1 MLPATRL
8 LPEPGPLRAAPATAL
23 RAAGT
28 ARTGSGKRG
37 KKAAAPPA
45 TLTLLAWLCRGAG
58 RTGTGASAT
67 VIGQRR
73 AHVGTAMALRWAG
86 PGLSLPLLLPR
97 RPAGSGIAAA
107 GSPQPPGAVVRIP
120 WALRQRLQRGAQRR
134 RRGQQEA
141 APPRPGKLLLRS
153 RRPELSQPR
162 WQTVGRWEQPP
173 LVSAGWKHRKAYG
186 DYFQLEPSQE
196 AAPALQAPPA
206 EAGQG
211 PTFAELGLQPALLAG
226 LERLSIG
233 RPTAVQRLAIPALRR
248 GRSALCAAETG
259 SGKTLAY
266 LLPLL
271 ERLLGRPEA
280 PAEAAGPAAPRG
292 LVVLP
297 SRELAAQ
304 VGAVAAALCAP
315 AGLAVRGLTGGGA
328 AGGLRRQLRAP
339 PPGPAVLLG
348 TPGALREALRRRF
361 LGLERLRWMVLDEAD
376 TLMDDETLANTQS
389 LHRLPPHVQQKFV
402 RLKGRDKLP
411 ELLLLLKERPASGGA
426 VLIFCNSASTVNWLG
441 YILDDHKIKHLRLQG
456 QMSAAA
462 RAGIF
467 ASFQKGEVSVLVC
480 TDLASRGLD
489 TSSVQLVVNYDFP
502 DTLQDYLH
510 RAGRVGRVGSRA
522 PGAVV
527 SFVTHRWDVDLVR
540 KIETA
545 ARKRT
550 GLPGMDSLKLPH
562 QLIRFAYFETYFH
575 LDLDL
580 NLIYVCV
587 IYSSIAF
594 HYYLLPSANIC
605 Y

>member
-1 MLPATRL
+1 
-8 LPEPGPLRAAPATAL
+8 
-23 RAAGT
+23 
-28 ARTGSGKRG
+28 
-37 KKAAAPPA
+37 
-45 TLTLLAWLCRGAG
+45 
-58 RTGTGASAT
+58 
-67 VIGQRR
+67 
-73 AHVGTAMALRWAG
+73 MALGRGGTVGA
-86 PGLSLPLLLPR
+86 LPLLPR
-97 RPAGSGIAAA
+97 RLAATGAAA
-107 GSPQPPGAVVRIP
+107 GAQPPGSVVRVP
-120 WALRQRLQRGAQRR
+120 WALRLRLQRGAQRR
-134 RRGQQEA
+134 RRGQGA
-141 APPRPGKLLLRS
+141 AAAARPGKLLLRS

-162 WQTVGRWEQPP
+162 WQTVGRWERPQ
-173 LVSAGWKHRKAYG
+173 LVSAGWKHRKACG

-196 AAPALQAPPA
+196 AAPALQAPPPD
-206 EAGQG
+206 AGQG
-211 PTFAELGLQPALLAG
+211 PSFAEMGLQPALLAG
-226 LERLSIG
+226 LEGLSIG
-233 RPTAVQRLAIPALRR
+233 RPTAVQRLAVPALRR

-271 ERLLGRPEA
+271 DGLLSRPEGPA
-280 PAEAAGPAAPRG
+280 AEAAGPASPRG

-304 VGAVAAALCAP
+304 VGAVAAALCRP
-315 AGLAVRGLTGGGA
+315 AGLHVRGLTGGAA

-339 PPGPAVLLG
+339 PPGAAVLLG

-361 LGLERLRWMVLDEAD
+361 LALGRLRWMVLDEAD
-376 TLMDDETLANTQS
+376 SLMDDSFTEPLEEILAHAPLAAGAPGPAGPGEARTQMVVVGATFPAGLSQTLGKFTDVGRFVTLTTQS

-411 ELLLLLKERPASGGA
+411 ELLQLLKERPASSGA

-467 ASFQKGEVSVLVC
+467 ASFQKGDVSVLVC

-510 RAGRVGRVGSRA
+510 RVGRVGRVGSKA

-550 GLPGMDSLKLPH
+550 GLPGMDS
-562 QLIRFAYFETYFH
+562 
-575 LDLDL
+575 
-580 NLIYVCV
+580 
-587 IYSSIAF
+587 SINK
-594 HYYLLPSANIC
+594 PPPKGG
-605 Y
+605 

>member
-1 MLPATRL
+1 MALGRS
-8 LPEPGPLRAAPATAL
+8 GRAAA
-23 RAAGT
+23 
-28 ARTGSGKRG
+28 
-37 KKAAAPPA
+37 
-45 TLTLLAWLCRGAG
+45 LTL
-58 RTGTGASAT
+58 
-67 VIGQRR
+67 
-73 AHVGTAMALRWAG
+73 
-86 PGLSLPLLLPR
+86 PPR
-97 RPAGSGIAAA
+97 RVAAAAA
-107 GSPQPPGAVVRIP
+107 GAQPPENVVRVP
-120 WALRQRLQRGAQRR
+120 WALRLRLQRGTQRR
-134 RRGQQEA
+134 RRGQGEA
-141 APPRPGKLLLRS
+141 AVARSGKLLLRS

-162 WQTVGRWEQPP
+162 WQTVGRWEQPQ
-173 LVSAGWKHRKAYG
+173 LVSAGWKHRKACG
-186 DYFQLEPSQE
+186 DYFQLEPSQQ

-206 EAGQG
+206 DAGQS
-211 PTFAELGLQPALLAG
+211 PSFAEMGLRPALLAG
-226 LERLSIG
+226 LETLAIG

-271 ERLLGRPEA
+271 DGLLARPEA
-280 PAEAAGPAAPRG
+280 LPPAGSAGPAAPRG

-304 VGAVAAALCAP
+304 VGAVAAALCRP
-315 AGLAVRGLTGGGA
+315 AGLPVRGLTGGGA
-328 AGGLRRQLRAP
+328 AGGLRRQLRA
-339 PPGPAVLLG
+339 GPAGAAAVLLG

-361 LGLERLRWMVLDEAD
+361 LALERLRWMVLDEAD
-376 TLMDDETLANTQS
+376 TLMDESFAEPLEEILAHAPLASGASGPAGPDEARTQVVVVGATFPTGLSQTLEKFTDVGQFLTLGTQS

-402 RLKGRDKLP
+402 RLKGQDKLP
-411 ELLLLLKERPASGGA
+411 ELLHLLKERPASGGA
-426 VLIFCNSASTVNWLG
+426 VLIFCNSASTVNWMG

-467 ASFQKGEVSVLVC
+467 ASFQKGDVSVLVC

-510 RAGRVGRVGSRA
+510 RAGRVGRVGSKA

-550 GLPGMDSLKLPH
+550 GLPG
-562 QLIRFAYFETYFH
+562 
-575 LDLDL
+575 LD
-580 NLIYVCV
+580 
-587 IYSSIAF
+587 SSINKS
-594 HYYLLPSANIC
+594 PPKGG
-605 Y
+605 

>member
-1 MLPATRL
+1 MGGHFLPKNTDVSFASGGCDR
-8 LPEPGPLRAAPATAL
+8 AL

-28 ARTGSGKRG
+28 GLARRAGAGDAPGHTAPSRAGAPQGRPRHSPQGRGDGSDRQRKKGKEGSG
-37 KKAAAPPA
+37 
-45 TLTLLAWLCRGAG
+45 
-58 RTGTGASAT
+58 
-67 VIGQRR
+67 
-73 AHVGTAMALRWAG
+73 TARHTH
-86 PGLSLPLLLPR
+86 
-97 RPAGSGIAAA
+97 
-107 GSPQPPGAVVRIP
+107 
-120 WALRQRLQRGAQRR
+120 
-134 RRGQQEA
+134 
-141 APPRPGKLLLRS
+141 PPR
-153 RRPELSQPR
+153 
-162 WQTVGRWEQPP
+162 
-173 LVSAGWKHRKAYG
+173 
-186 DYFQLEPSQE
+186 
-196 AAPALQAPPA
+196 
-206 EAGQG
+206 
-211 PTFAELGLQPALLAG
+211 LGLQPALLAG

-376 TLMDDETLANTQS
+376 TLMDESFTETQVVVVGATFPAGLSETLAKFTDVDRFVTLSTQS

-527 SFVTHRWDVDLVR
+527 SFVTHRIL
-540 KIETA
+540 A
-545 ARKRT
+545 
-550 GLPGMDSLKLPH
+550 
-562 QLIRFAYFETYFH
+562 LISVA
-575 LDLDL
+575 
-580 NLIYVCV
+580 V
-587 IYSSIAF
+587 ICHNPF
-594 HYYLLPSANIC
+594 F
-605 Y
+605 

>member
-1 MLPATRL
+1 R
-8 LPEPGPLRAAPATAL
+8 
-23 RAAGT
+23 
-28 ARTGSGKRG
+28 RG
-37 KKAAAPPA
+37 
-45 TLTLLAWLCRGAG
+45 
-58 RTGTGASAT
+58 
-67 VIGQRR
+67 
-73 AHVGTAMALRWAG
+73 
-86 PGLSLPLLLPR
+86 
-97 RPAGSGIAAA
+97 GIAAA
-107 GSPQPPGAVVRIP
+107 VPLPPRRLAATRAAAAGAQPPGSVVRIP
-120 WALRQRLQRGAQRR
+120 WALRVRLQRGAQRR
-134 RRGQQEA
+134 QRGQGEA
-141 APPRPGKLLLRS
+141 AAARPGKLLLRS

-162 WQTVGRWEQPP
+162 WQTVGRWERPQ
-173 LVSAGWKHRKAYG
+173 LVSAGWKHRKARG

-196 AAPALQAPPA
+196 AAPALQAPPP
-206 EAGQG
+206 EARQG
-211 PTFAELGLQPALLAG
+211 PSFAEMGLRPALLAG
-226 LERLSIG
+226 LESLSVS

-271 ERLLGRPEA
+271 DGLLSRPEE
-280 PAEAAGPAAPRG
+280 PVAEAAGPASPRG

-304 VGAVAAALCAP
+304 VGAVAAALCRP
-315 AGLAVRGLTGGGA
+315 AGLQVRGLTGGGA

-339 PPGPAVLLG
+339 PPGAAVLLG
-348 TPGALREALRRRF
+348 TPGALRAALR
-361 LGLERLRWMVLDEAD
+361 GPPGPDEARTQVVVVGATFPTGLSEMLEKFTD
-376 TLMDDETLANTQS
+376 VGRFVTLTTHN

-402 RLKGRDKLP
+402 RLKGQDKLP
-411 ELLLLLKERPASGGA
+411 ELLQLLKEGPAYGRA

-467 ASFQKGEVSVLVC
+467 ASFQKGDVSVLVC

-510 RAGRVGRVGSRA
+510 RVGRVGRVGSKG

-545 ARKRT
+545 ARKKS
-550 GLPGMDSLKLPH
+550 GLPGMDSTINKP
-562 QLIRFAYFETYFH
+562 T
-575 LDLDL
+575 
-580 NLIYVCV
+580 
-587 IYSSIAF
+587 
-594 HYYLLPSANIC
+594 PK
-605 Y
+605 

>member
-1 MLPATRL
+1 MALSR
-8 LPEPGPLRAAPATAL
+8 GGMAAP
-23 RAAGT
+23 
-28 ARTGSGKRG
+28 
-37 KKAAAPPA
+37 
-45 TLTLLAWLCRGAG
+45 
-58 RTGTGASAT
+58 
-67 VIGQRR
+67 
-73 AHVGTAMALRWAG
+73 
-86 PGLSLPLLLPR
+86 LPLLLPR
-97 RPAGSGIAAA
+97 RLAA
-107 GSPQPPGAVVRIP
+107 GAEPPENVVRVP
-120 WALRQRLQRGAQRR
+120 WALRLRLQRGAQRR
-134 RRGQQEA
+134 RRGQKEA
-141 APPRPGKLLLRS
+141 AAAAPARPGKLLLRS

-162 WQTVGRWEQPP
+162 WQTVGRWERPQ
-173 LVSAGWKHRKAYG
+173 LVSAGWKHRKACG
-186 DYFQLEPSQE
+186 DYFQLEPSQD
-196 AAPALQAPPA
+196 AAPALPAPPPPDA
-206 EAGQG
+206 EQG
-211 PTFAELGLQPALLAG
+211 PSFAAMGLQPALLAG
-226 LERLSIG
+226 LEGLSIG

-271 ERLLGRPEA
+271 GGLLSRPEG
-280 PAEAAGPAAPRG
+280 PAEAAAAGPASPRG

-304 VGAVAAALCAP
+304 VGAVAAALCRP
-315 AGLAVRGLTGGGA
+315 AGLGVRGLTGGGA

-339 PPGPAVLLG
+339 GPGAAVLLG

-361 LGLERLRWMVLDEAD
+361 LALGRLRWIVLDEAD
-376 TLMDDETLANTQS
+376 ALMDDSFTEALEEILAHAPLAAGAPGPAGPGEARTQVVVVGATFPAGLSQTLGKFTDVGRFVTLATQS

-411 ELLLLLKERPASGGA
+411 ELLQLLKERPASGGA

-467 ASFQKGEVSVLVC
+467 ASFQKGDVSVLVC

-510 RAGRVGRVGSRA
+510 RVGRVGRVGSKA

-550 GLPGMDSLKLPH
+550 GLPGMDS
-562 QLIRFAYFETYFH
+562 
-575 LDLDL
+575 
-580 NLIYVCV
+580 
-587 IYSSIAF
+587 SINK
-594 HYYLLPSANIC
+594 PPPKGG
-605 Y
+605 

>member
-1 MLPATRL
+1 M
-8 LPEPGPLRAAPATAL
+8 AL
-23 RAAGT
+23 G
-28 ARTGSGKRG
+28 RG
-37 KKAAAPPA
+37 GVAAA
-45 TLTLLAWLCRGAG
+45 
-58 RTGTGASAT
+58 
-67 VIGQRR
+67 
-73 AHVGTAMALRWAG
+73 
-86 PGLSLPLLLPR
+86 LPLLLPR
-97 RPAGSGIAAA
+97 RLTATRAAA
-107 GSPQPPGAVVRIP
+107 GAQPPGSVVRVP
-120 WALRQRLQRGAQRR
+120 WALRLRLQRGAQRR
-134 RRGQQEA
+134 RRGQGEA
-141 APPRPGKLLLRS
+141 AAAARPGKLLLRS

-162 WQTVGRWEQPP
+162 WQTVGRWERPQ
-173 LVSAGWKHRKAYG
+173 LVSAGWKHRKACG

-196 AAPALQAPPA
+196 AAPALQAPSPD
-206 EAGQG
+206 AGQG
-211 PTFAELGLQPALLAG
+211 PSFAEMGLQPALLAG
-226 LERLSIG
+226 LEDLSVD
-233 RPTAVQRLAIPALRR
+233 RPTAVQRLAIPALCR

-271 ERLLGRPEA
+271 DRLLSRPEG
-280 PAEAAGPAAPRG
+280 PAAAAGAAGPASPRG

-304 VGAVAAALCAP
+304 VGAVAAALCRP
-315 AGLAVRGLTGGGA
+315 AGLQVRRLTGGGA

-339 PPGPAVLLG
+339 PPGAAVLLG

-361 LGLERLRWMVLDEAD
+361 LGLGRLRWMVLDEAD
-376 TLMDDETLANTQS
+376 ALMDDSFAGPLEEILAHAPLASGAPGPSGPGEARTQVVVVGATFPAGLSQTLGKFTDVGRFVTLTTRS

-411 ELLLLLKERPASGGA
+411 ELLQLLKERPASHGA

-467 ASFQKGEVSVLVC
+467 ASFQKGDVSVLVC

-510 RAGRVGRVGSRA
+510 RVGRVGRVGSKV

-550 GLPGMDSLKLPH
+550 GLPGMDS
-562 QLIRFAYFETYFH
+562 
-575 LDLDL
+575 
-580 NLIYVCV
+580 
-587 IYSSIAF
+587 SINEPA
-594 HYYLLPSANIC
+594 LERG
-605 Y
+605 

>member
-1 MLPATRL
+1 VGAP
-8 LPEPGPLRAAPATAL
+8 PGVRGWPGSGP
-23 RAAGT
+23 AAGAEPAPLANGG
-28 ARTGSGKRG
+28 AR
-37 KKAAAPPA
+37 
-45 TLTLLAWLCRGAG
+45 
-58 RTGTGASAT
+58 
-67 VIGQRR
+67 
-73 AHVGTAMALRWAG
+73 
-86 PGLSLPLLLPR
+86 
-97 RPAGSGIAAA
+97 
-107 GSPQPPGAVVRIP
+107 
-120 WALRQRLQRGAQRR
+120 
-134 RRGQQEA
+134 
-141 APPRPGKLLLRS
+141 
-153 RRPELSQPR
+153 
-162 WQTVGRWEQPP
+162 EQPP

-280 PAEAAGPAAPRG
+280 PAAEAEGPAAPRG

-361 LGLERLRWMVLDEAD
+361 LALERLRWMVLDEAD
-376 TLMDDETLANTQS
+376 SLMDESFTELLEEILAHAPLERTQVVVVGATFPAGLSETLAKFTDVDRFVTFSTQS
-389 LHRLPPHVQQKFV
+389 LHHLPPHVQQKFV

-411 ELLLLLKERPASGGA
+411 ELLQLLKERPSSAGA

-441 YILDDHKIKHLRLQG
+441 YILDDHRIKHLRLQG
-456 QMSAAA
+456 QMSATA

-467 ASFQKGEVSVLVC
+467 ASFQKGDVSVLVC

-510 RAGRVGRVGSRA
+510 RAGRVGRVGSKA

-550 GLPGMDSLKLPH
+550 GLPGMDSINK
-562 QLIRFAYFETYFH
+562 
-575 LDLDL
+575 
-580 NLIYVCV
+580 
-587 IYSSIAF
+587 
-594 HYYLLPSANIC
+594 PSPNT
-605 Y
+605 

>member
-1 MLPATRL
+1 
-8 LPEPGPLRAAPATAL
+8 
-23 RAAGT
+23 
-28 ARTGSGKRG
+28 
-37 KKAAAPPA
+37 
-45 TLTLLAWLCRGAG
+45 
-58 RTGTGASAT
+58 
-67 VIGQRR
+67 
-73 AHVGTAMALRWAG
+73 MALRRGGTAVAF
-86 PGLSLPLLLPR
+86 PLLLPPR
-97 RPAGSGIAAA
+97 RQTATRAAA
-107 GSPQPPGAVVRIP
+107 GGQPPENVVRVP
-120 WALRQRLQRGAQRR
+120 WALRLRLQRGARR
-134 RRGQQEA
+134 RQGQA
-141 APPRPGKLLLRS
+141 AAAVGRRPGKLLLRS

-162 WQTVGRWEQPP
+162 WQTVGRWERPQ
-173 LVSAGWKHRKAYG
+173 LVSAGWKHRKACG

-196 AAPALQAPPA
+196 AAPALQAPPS

-211 PTFAELGLQPALLAG
+211 ASFAEMGLQPSLLAG
-226 LERLSIG
+226 LEGLSIG

-271 ERLLGRPEA
+271 DGLLSRPDG
-280 PAEAAGPAAPRG
+280 PAVEEAAAASPRG

-304 VGAVAAALCAP
+304 VGAVAAALCRP
-315 AGLAVRGLTGGGA
+315 AGLQVRGLTGGGA
-328 AGGLRRQLRAP
+328 AGGLRRQLRAA
-339 PPGPAVLLG
+339 PPGAAVLLG

-361 LGLERLRWMVLDEAD
+361 LALGRLRWMVLDEAD
-376 TLMDDETLANTQS
+376 ALMDESFAEPLEEILAHAPLAAGAPGPTGPGEARTQVVVVGATFPAGLSQTLGKFTDVGQFVTLATQS

-411 ELLLLLKERPASGGA
+411 ELLQLLKERPATGGA

-467 ASFQKGEVSVLVC
+467 ASFQKGDVSVLVC

-510 RAGRVGRVGSRA
+510 RVGRVGRVGSKA

-550 GLPGMDSLKLPH
+550 GLPGMDS
-562 QLIRFAYFETYFH
+562 
-575 LDLDL
+575 
-580 NLIYVCV
+580 
-587 IYSSIAF
+587 SINNR
-594 HYYLLPSANIC
+594 PPKGS
-605 Y
+605 

>member
-1 MLPATRL
+1 M
-8 LPEPGPLRAAPATAL
+8 AL
-23 RAAGT
+23 
-28 ARTGSGKRG
+28 SRG
-37 KKAAAPPA
+37 GMAAA
-45 TLTLLAWLCRGAG
+45 
-58 RTGTGASAT
+58 
-67 VIGQRR
+67 
-73 AHVGTAMALRWAG
+73 
-86 PGLSLPLLLPR
+86 LPLLPR
-97 RPAGSGIAAA
+97 RLAGTRAAPEGTQPAEN
-107 GSPQPPGAVVRIP
+107 VVRIP
-120 WALRQRLQRGAQRR
+120 WALRLRLQRGVQRR
-134 RRGQQEA
+134 RRGQGEA
-141 APPRPGKLLLRS
+141 AARPGKLLLRS

-162 WQTVGRWEQPP
+162 WQTVGRWERPQ
-173 LVSAGWKHRKAYG
+173 LVSAGWKHRKACG
-186 DYFQLEPSQE
+186 DYFQLEPLQE
-196 AAPALQAPPA
+196 AAPALQAPPPD
-206 EAGQG
+206 AGQG
-211 PTFAELGLQPALLAG
+211 PSFAEMRLQPALLAG
-226 LERLSIG
+226 LEGLSVG

-271 ERLLGRPEA
+271 DRLLSRPEG
-280 PAEAAGPAAPRG
+280 PGPEAVGLASPRG

-304 VGAVAAALCAP
+304 VSAVAAALCRP
-315 AGLAVRGLTGGGA
+315 AGLQVRSLTGGGA

-339 PPGPAVLLG
+339 PPGAAVLLG

-361 LGLERLRWMVLDEAD
+361 LALERLRWMVLDEAD
-376 TLMDDETLANTQS
+376 ALMDDSFVGLLEEVLAHAPLAAGAPGPAGPAEVRTQMVVVGATFPTGLSETLGKFTDVGQFVTLTTQS
-389 LHRLPPHVQQKFV
+389 LHHLPPHVQQKFV
-402 RLKGRDKLP
+402 RLKGQDKLP
-411 ELLLLLKERPASGGA
+411 ELLQLLKDCLASSGA

-467 ASFQKGEVSVLVC
+467 ASFQKGDVSVLVC

-510 RAGRVGRVGSRA
+510 RVGRVGRVGSKA

-527 SFVTHRWDVDLVR
+527 SFVTHRWEVDLVR

-550 GLPGMDSLKLPH
+550 GLPGMDSCINKPP
-562 QLIRFAYFETYFH
+562 AKGG
-575 LDLDL
+575 
-580 NLIYVCV
+580 
-587 IYSSIAF
+587 
-594 HYYLLPSANIC
+594 
-605 Y
+605 

>member
-1 MLPATRL
+1 GCSPPHGLLPEREAPRRPCQSPSGLRL
-8 LPEPGPLRAAPATAL
+8 LPRWRRGEGSQPAAEKGERRERHRQPHSPTS
-23 RAAGT
+23 R
-28 ARTGSGKRG
+28 GS
-37 KKAAAPPA
+37 AAAPRGGENRGRRLFQASSGSAAAP
-45 TLTLLAWLCRGAG
+45 RGDRDGAG
-58 RTGTGASAT
+58 PG
-67 VIGQRR
+67 
-73 AHVGTAMALRWAG
+73 WAG
-86 PGLSLPLLLPR
+86 P
-97 RPAGSGIAAA
+97 PAAAAAAA
-107 GSPQPPGAVVRIP
+107 GGQRDSAEPAPLANGGAR
-120 WALRQRLQRGAQRR
+120 
-134 RRGQQEA
+134 
-141 APPRPGKLLLRS
+141 
-153 RRPELSQPR
+153 
-162 WQTVGRWEQPP
+162 EQPP

-280 PAEAAGPAAPRG
+280 PAAEAEGPAAPRG

-361 LGLERLRWMVLDEAD
+361 LALERLRWMVLDEAD
-376 TLMDDETLANTQS
+376 SLMDESFTELLEEILAHAPLAAGSPGPAGPDEERTQVVVVGATFPAGLSETLAKFTDVDRFVTFSTQS
-389 LHRLPPHVQQKFV
+389 LHHLPPHVQQKFV

-411 ELLLLLKERPASGGA
+411 ELLQLLKERPSSAGA

-441 YILDDHKIKHLRLQG
+441 YILDDHRIKHLRLQG
-456 QMSAAA
+456 QMSATA

-467 ASFQKGEVSVLVC
+467 ASFQKGDVSVLVC

-510 RAGRVGRVGSRA
+510 RAGRVGRVGSKA

-550 GLPGMDSLKLPH
+550 GLPGMDSINKPSPNALSVGFLLNVVP
-562 QLIRFAYFETYFH
+562 LSYFT
-575 LDLDL
+575 
-580 NLIYVCV
+580 
-587 IYSSIAF
+587 SSQE
-594 HYYLLPSANIC
+594 S
-605 Y
+605 

>member
-1 MLPATRL
+1 
-8 LPEPGPLRAAPATAL
+8 
-23 RAAGT
+23 
-28 ARTGSGKRG
+28 RG
-37 KKAAAPPA
+37 
-45 TLTLLAWLCRGAG
+45 
-58 RTGTGASAT
+58 
-67 VIGQRR
+67 
-73 AHVGTAMALRWAG
+73 
-86 PGLSLPLLLPR
+86 
-97 RPAGSGIAAA
+97 
-107 GSPQPPGAVVRIP
+107 
-120 WALRQRLQRGAQRR
+120 RR
-134 RRGQQEA
+134 RFQASSG
-141 APPRPGKLLLRS
+141 
-153 RRPELSQPR
+153 
-162 WQTVGRWEQPP
+162 
-173 LVSAGWKHRKAYG
+173 SAHRKAYG

-259 SGKTLAY
+259 SGKTL
-266 LLPLL
+266 
-271 ERLLGRPEA
+271 
-280 PAEAAGPAAPRG
+280 
-292 LVVLP
+292 
-297 SRELAAQ
+297 LAAQ
-304 VGAVAAALCAP
+304 VGAV
-315 AGLAVRGLTGGGA
+315 
-328 AGGLRRQLRAP
+328 LRAP

-361 LGLERLRWMVLDEAD
+361 LALERLRWMVLDEAD
-376 TLMDDETLANTQS
+376 LLMDESFTELLEEILAHATQVVVVGATFPAGLSETLAKFTDVGQFVTLSTQS

-411 ELLLLLKERPASGGA
+411 ELLQLLKERPSSGGA

-467 ASFQKGEVSVLVC
+467 ASFQKGDVSVLVC

-510 RAGRVGRVGSRA
+510 RAGRVGRVGSKA

-540 KIETA
+540 KIETFIQ
-545 ARKRT
+545 RT
-550 GLPGMDSLKLPH
+550 
-562 QLIRFAYFETYFH
+562 
-575 LDLDL
+575 LDWVPV
-580 NLIYVCV
+580 N
-587 IYSSIAF
+587 YSGNEKAQ
-594 HYYLLPSANIC
+594 
-605 Y
+605 

>member
-1 MLPATRL
+1 
-8 LPEPGPLRAAPATAL
+8 
-23 RAAGT
+23 
-28 ARTGSGKRG
+28 
-37 KKAAAPPA
+37 
-45 TLTLLAWLCRGAG
+45 
-58 RTGTGASAT
+58 
-67 VIGQRR
+67 
-73 AHVGTAMALRWAG
+73 MALRRG
-86 PGLSLPLLLPR
+86 
-97 RPAGSGIAAA
+97 GIAAA
-107 GSPQPPGAVVRIP
+107 VPLPPRRLAATRAAAAAGAQPPGSVVRIP
-120 WALRQRLQRGAQRR
+120 WALRVRLQRGAQRR
-134 RRGQQEA
+134 QRGQGEA
-141 APPRPGKLLLRS
+141 AAARPGKLLLRS

-162 WQTVGRWEQPP
+162 WQTVGRWERPQ
-173 LVSAGWKHRKAYG
+173 LVSAGWKHRKARG

-196 AAPALQAPPA
+196 AAPALQAPPP
-206 EAGQG
+206 EARQG
-211 PTFAELGLQPALLAG
+211 PSFAEMGLRPALLAG
-226 LERLSIG
+226 LESLSVS

-271 ERLLGRPEA
+271 DGLLSRPEE
-280 PAEAAGPAAPRG
+280 PVAEAAGPASPRG

-304 VGAVAAALCAP
+304 VGAVAAALCRP
-315 AGLAVRGLTGGGA
+315 AGLQVRGLTGGGA

-339 PPGPAVLLG
+339 PPGAAVLLG
-348 TPGALREALRRRF
+348 TPGALRAALRWRF
-361 LGLERLRWMVLDEAD
+361 LALGRLRWMVLDEAD
-376 TLMDDETLANTQS
+376 ALMDESFAGPLEEILAHAPLAAGAPGPPGPDEARTQVVVVGATFPTGLSEMLEKFTDVGRFVTLTTHN

-402 RLKGRDKLP
+402 RLKGQDKLP
-411 ELLLLLKERPASGGA
+411 ELLQLLKEGPASGRA

-467 ASFQKGEVSVLVC
+467 ASFQKGDVSVLVC

-510 RAGRVGRVGSRA
+510 RVGRVGRVGSKG

-545 ARKRT
+545 ARKKS
-550 GLPGMDSLKLPH
+550 GLPGMDSTINKP
-562 QLIRFAYFETYFH
+562 T
-575 LDLDL
+575 
-580 NLIYVCV
+580 
-587 IYSSIAF
+587 
-594 HYYLLPSANIC
+594 PKGG
-605 Y
+605 

>member
-1 MLPATRL
+1 L
-8 LPEPGPLRAAPATAL
+8 
-23 RAAGT
+23 
-28 ARTGSGKRG
+28 
-37 KKAAAPPA
+37 
-45 TLTLLAWLCRGAG
+45 
-58 RTGTGASAT
+58 
-67 VIGQRR
+67 
-73 AHVGTAMALRWAG
+73 
-86 PGLSLPLLLPR
+86 
-97 RPAGSGIAAA
+97 
-107 GSPQPPGAVVRIP
+107 
-120 WALRQRLQRGAQRR
+120 
-134 RRGQQEA
+134 
-141 APPRPGKLLLRS
+141 
-153 RRPELSQPR
+153 
-162 WQTVGRWEQPP
+162 
-173 LVSAGWKHRKAYG
+173 
-186 DYFQLEPSQE
+186 
-196 AAPALQAPPA
+196 
-206 EAGQG
+206 AGQG

-361 LGLERLRWMVLDEAD
+361 LALERLRWMVLDEAD
-376 TLMDDETLANTQS
+376 LLMDESFTELLEEILAHAPLARTQVVVVGATFPAGLSETLAKFTDVGQFVTLSTQS

-411 ELLLLLKERPASGGA
+411 ELLQLLKERPSSGGA

-467 ASFQKGEVSVLVC
+467 ASFQKGDVSVLVC

-510 RAGRVGRVGSRA
+510 RAGRVGRVGSKA

-550 GLPGMDSLKLPH
+550 ERCFMLNKCVDLQVLVSLMV
-562 QLIRFAYFETYFH
+562 QSECRISFEW
-575 LDLDL
+575 
-580 NLIYVCV
+580 C
-587 IYSSIAF
+587 AF
-594 HYYLLPSANIC
+594 VLLCFKPRELK
-605 Y
+605 